1 MAEGIDM
8 GVLREQDTWKAFGI
22 GIVLFCIIAYAS
34 LAIFG
39 VSSSLYGV
47 SDDAEI
53 VPDFEVMTMN
63 RTGIDDS
70 IADDAGMVKLSD
82 LRGSVGI
89 LDFMAVDCANC
100 HYVQGHIEGSLDSWH
115 ESGSEYPVV
124 ALSIAS
130 WYLSLIH
137 I

>member
-1 MAEGIDM
+1 M

-70 IADDAGMVKLSD
+70 VADGSGMVKLSD
-82 LRGSVGI
+82 LREKVVI
-89 LDFMAVDCANC
+89 LDFMAVDCVNC
-100 HYVQGHIEGSLDSWH
+100 HYVQGHIEESLDSWQD
-115 ESGSEYPVV
+115 SGSGYPVV
-124 ALSIAS
+124 VLS
-130 WYLSLIH
+130 LSLIH